1 MLMIECVAFMLV
13 KYGSILVERCSQSKV
28 LGPGAVAIPGGHL
41 EDGETPEDGVRRE
54 LAEELEVEAG
64 DLRYVCSLV
73 DQSQDLRRI
82 HYYAIES
89 WTGEVANN
97 EADELLWVRMANP
110 GALDFSVDRLAVG
123 EFQRLYG
130 GI

>member
-13 KYGSILVERCSQSKV
+13 KYGSILVERRSQSEV

-82 HYYAIES
+82 HRC
-89 WTGEVANN
+89 
-97 EADELLWVRMANP
+97 L
-110 GALDFSVDRLAVG
+110 GAF
-123 EFQRLYG
+123 F
-130 GI
+130 